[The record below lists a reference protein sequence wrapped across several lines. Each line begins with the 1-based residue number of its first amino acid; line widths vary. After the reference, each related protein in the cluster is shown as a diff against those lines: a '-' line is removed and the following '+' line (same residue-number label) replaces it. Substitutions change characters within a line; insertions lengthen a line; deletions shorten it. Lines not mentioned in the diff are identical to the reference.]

1 MFPFDAEALAA
12 FYASYN
18 AAVWPAQAVALALA
32 LVAVWLSAA
41 PRGGSVRVIGAI
53 LAAGWLWC
61 GLVFFLR
68 HFAAYDFMA
77 PVYGWAFVVQAALL
91 LWGLVWRPPPL
102 RLRPEGAGWI
112 AMAVI
117 VVALFGLPA
126 ISGFGTA
133 GLGDFGWAAA
143 RVVGVAPGPTVLFTL
158 GLLLLAEGR
167 RRWLLMVIPLA
178 WCAVA
183 GVTAWA
189 LGVAEAWPLPAA
201 AVLAVLGALWP
212 RRALSGR

>member
-1 MFPFDAEALAA
+1 MFPFDAEALDA

-18 AAVWPAQAVALALA
+18 TAVWPAQAVALALA
-32 LVAVWLSAA
+32 LAAVWLSAA
-41 PRGGSVRVIGAI
+41 PRGGGVRVIGAI
-53 LAAGWLWC
+53 LAAAWLWC

-77 PVYGWAFVVQAALL
+77 PVYGWAFVAQAALL

-102 RLRPEGAGWI
+102 RWRAEARGWI
-112 AMAVI
+112 ALAVL

-126 ISGFGTA
+126 LTAFGKA
-133 GLGDFGWAAA
+133 GAGDFGWAAA
-143 RVVGVAPGPTVLFTL
+143 RLVGVAPGPTVLFTL
-158 GLLLLAEGR
+158 GLLLLAGGR
-167 RRWLLMVIPLA
+167 RRWLLMAIPLA

-189 LGVAEAWPLPAA
+189 LGVAEAWPLP
-201 AVLAVLGALWP
+201 VLGAAALLFAF
-212 RRALSGR
+212 RRGRETA